1 MKITYTARKVNLKD
15 NFKELCEKKLA
26 KFQKIF
32 SEDAEASVVVTLYK
46 NRQTVEV
53 TVKDNGMVFRA
64 EDTQDEMN
72 DALDKVVDILGRQ
85 MRKNKTRLARRL
97 RDNTADF
104 AVLLPE
110 EDIED
115 EQEFDIRTKTIPI
128 KPVSVEEAILQ
139 MNMLDHDFF
148 VFINAETDETNAC
161 GYLKK
166 GYMHNIVTSGV
177 GIYGPYIRVGTH
189 AEICPIT
196 VNFK

>member
-1 MKITYTARKVNLKD
+1 MKITYTARKVDLKD

-53 TVKDNGMVFRA
+53 TVKDNDMVFRA

-115 EQEFDIRTKTIPI
+115 EKEFDIRTKTIPI

-148 VFINAETDETNAC
+148 VFINAETEETNVV
-161 GYLKK
+161 YKRK
-166 GYMHNIVTSGV
+166 NNT
-177 GIYGPYIRVGTH
+177 YGLLEPEEY
-189 AEICPIT
+189 
-196 VNFK
+196 

>member
-97 RDNTADF
+97 RDNTVDF
-104 AVLLPE
+104 TVLLPE

-148 VFINAETDETNAC
+148 VFINDETDETNVV
-161 GYLKK
+161 YKRK
-166 GYMHNIVTSGV
+166 NNT
-177 GIYGPYIRVGTH
+177 YGLLEPEEY
-189 AEICPIT
+189 
-196 VNFK
+196 

>member
-115 EQEFDIRTKTIPI
+115 EQKFDIRTKTIPI

-148 VFINAETDETNAC
+148 VFINADTDETNVV
-161 GYLKK
+161 YKRK
-166 GYMHNIVTSGV
+166 NNT
-177 GIYGPYIRVGTH
+177 YGLLEPEEY
-189 AEICPIT
+189 
-196 VNFK
+196 

>member
-15 NFKELCEKKLA
+15 NFKELCEKKLS

-97 RDNTADF
+97 RDNTIDLA
-104 AVLLPE
+104 AILPDE
-110 EDIED
+110 EIED
-115 EQEFDIRTKTIPI
+115 EDEFDIRHKTIPI

-139 MNMLDHDFF
+139 MNMLGHDFF
-148 VFINAETDETNAC
+148 VFINADTEETNVV
-161 GYLKK
+161 YKRK
-166 GYMHNIVTSGV
+166 DNT
-177 GIYGPYIRVGTH
+177 YGLLEPE
-189 AEICPIT
+189 A
-196 VNFK
+196 F

>member
-32 SEDAEASVVVTLYK
+32 SEDAVVSVVVTLYK

-53 TVKDNGMVFRA
+53 TVTDNGIIFRA

-85 MRKNKTRLARRL
+85 LRKNKTRISRKL
-97 RDNTADF
+97 RDNIADF
-104 AVLLPE
+104 SMFVPE
-110 EDIED
+110 EEIED
-115 EQEFDIRTKTIPI
+115 EEEFDIRYKTIPV

-139 MNMLDHDFF
+139 MNMLNHDFF
-148 VFINAETDETNAC
+148 VFINSETEETNVVYKRKN
-161 GYLKK
+161 GD
-166 GYMHNIVTSGV
+166 
-177 GIYGPYIRVGTH
+177 YGLLEP
-189 AEICPIT
+189 E
-196 VNFK
+196 K

>member
-32 SEDAEASVVVTLYK
+32 SEDAEASVVVTLYE

-115 EQEFDIRTKTIPI
+115 EKEFDIRTKTIPI

-148 VFINAETDETNAC
+148 VFINAETDETNVV
-161 GYLKK
+161 YKRK
-166 GYMHNIVTSGV
+166 NNT
-177 GIYGPYIRVGTH
+177 YGLLEPEEY
-189 AEICPIT
+189 
-196 VNFK
+196 

>member
-115 EQEFDIRTKTIPI
+115 EKEFDIRTKTIPI

-139 MNMLDHDFF
+139 MNMLDHTFF
-148 VFINAETDETNAC
+148 MFKNAKSGEINVVYKRDDGNYAVLEPSE
-161 GYLKK
+161 
-166 GYMHNIVTSGV
+166 V
-177 GIYGPYIRVGTH
+177 
-189 AEICPIT
+189 
-196 VNFK
+196 

>member
-110 EDIED
+110 ENIED
-115 EQEFDIRTKTIPI
+115 EKEFDIRTKTIPI

-148 VFINAETDETNAC
+148 VFINAETDETNVV
-161 GYLKK
+161 YKRK
-166 GYMHNIVTSGV
+166 NNT
-177 GIYGPYIRVGTH
+177 YGLLEPEEY
-189 AEICPIT
+189 
-196 VNFK
+196 

>member
-104 AVLLPE
+104 SVLLPE

-148 VFINAETDETNAC
+148 VFINAETDETNVV
-161 GYLKK
+161 YKRK
-166 GYMHNIVTSGV
+166 NNT
-177 GIYGPYIRVGTH
+177 YGLLEPEEY
-189 AEICPIT
+189 
-196 VNFK
+196 

>member
-104 AVLLPE
+104 A
-110 EDIED
+110 
-115 EQEFDIRTKTIPI
+115 
-128 KPVSVEEAILQ
+128 
-139 MNMLDHDFF
+139 
-148 VFINAETDETNAC
+148 DETNVV
-161 GYLKK
+161 YKRK
-166 GYMHNIVTSGV
+166 NNT
-177 GIYGPYIRVGTH
+177 YGLLEPEEY
-189 AEICPIT
+189 
-196 VNFK
+196 

>member
-53 TVKDNGMVFRA
+53 TVKDNDMVFRA

-115 EQEFDIRTKTIPI
+115 EKEFDIRTKTIPI

-148 VFINAETDETNAC
+148 VFINAETEETNVV
-161 GYLKK
+161 YKRK
-166 GYMHNIVTSGV
+166 NNT
-177 GIYGPYIRVGTH
+177 YGLLEPEEY
-189 AEICPIT
+189 
-196 VNFK
+196 

>member
-32 SEDAEASVVVTLYK
+32 SEDAEASVVVTLDK

-115 EQEFDIRTKTIPI
+115 EKEFDIRTKTIPI

-148 VFINAETDETNAC
+148 VFINAETDETNVV
-161 GYLKK
+161 YKRK
-166 GYMHNIVTSGV
+166 NNT
-177 GIYGPYIRVGTH
+177 YGLLEPEEY
-189 AEICPIT
+189 
-196 VNFK
+196 